1 MDQRTRVD
9 RMLDA
14 IKNNRIAA
22 VVVIV
27 CIGLAALANLTDTL
41 KKLAPL
47 LPGPAK
53 IALDGEWRSEP
64 FDSGDSNPQLLGLRV
79 KEIADGRLAGTL
91 RFYDVAGQ
99 ALSPEFDVLAGK
111 RTSNH
116 VAFSFDGGLKR
127 AGAAGAPWVPIAQS
141 FSGELSATGL
151 QLVYEREGYTPV
163 AMLAHKL
170 TP

>member
-22 VVVIV
+22 VIVIL

-53 IALDGEWRSEP
+53 LALDGEWRSEP
-64 FDSGDSNPQLLGLRV
+64 FDSGSPNPQTLGLRV
-79 KEIADGRLAGTL
+79 KEIAEGRLAGTL
-91 RFYDVAGQ
+91 RFYDVEGK
-99 ALSPEFDVLAGK
+99 ALSPEFDVLEGK

-127 AGAAGAPWVPIAQS
+127 AGASGAPLVPVAQS
-141 FSGELSATGL
+141 FSGELSDTGL
-151 QLVYEREGYTPV
+151 RLVYEREGYTPV
-163 AMLAHKL
+163 AIVAHKL